1 MIRDLDSA
9 LSERILVLDG
19 GLGTMVQALGL
30 GEQDYR
36 GREFLA
42 WKCPLAGCTDSLC
55 LSSPRAVA
63 GIHRA
68 YLQAGADIITTN
80 SFNANAISLQEYGLE
95 AYARRIARAA
105 AQIARTAADE
115 FKTDGRPRFVAGSM
129 GPTSK
134 TASISASVGDS
145 SLRDVTFAAL
155 ADAYYDQAAG
165 LVEGGADILLLETV
179 FDTLNAKAAIF
190 ALERLFGE
198 IGRRLPLMISVTVSQ
213 KAGRTLSGQSIEA
226 FWASVKHARPVS
238 VGINCSF
245 GAREMMPHLERL
257 AAVADCYIS
266 VHPNAGLPNIAGGYD
281 ETPESFAEAMRPYA
295 ERGLVNI
302 MGGCCGTTPEFI
314 RALVAMLEAKG
325 RRGGSS
331 DRGGHGGGPDNGL
344 RGGTGGAGQSTDSL
358 QDTQS
363 SSPSD
368 SGRHFTQSAADEAL
382 ILHRRQLPE
391 PDTTTILCGLETLRI
406 VPEANFI
413 NIGERCNVAGS
424 AKFARLIREG
434 DWDGALAIA
443 RAQVNAG
450 AQVIDICMDDGLI
463 DGPAAMRRFIN
474 MLAGEVEIASV
485 PLMIDSS
492 SWDTI
497 VAGLECCQGKAIVNS
512 ISLKEG
518 PQEFLRRASLIRAYG
533 AAAVVMLFD
542 EEGQATSLERK
553 AAVAERAYKLLTS
566 NGFPAQGIIFDPN
579 ILAVATGIPEHDG
592 YGLAF
597 IEAVRWI
604 KQNLPLAK
612 ISGGV
617 SNLSFAF
624 RGNNAVRA
632 AMHSA
637 FLYHARQ
644 AGMDMGIVNPQM
656 VVLYDDIDPHL
667 LTLVED
673 VILCRQANAS
683 ERLAEYAA
691 RLKAAETAAGEA
703 SAAGQAAAP
712 AAQSTWRN
720 APAGER
726 IGYAMLHGIADNI
739 ENDVLEALAAE
750 GSPMAVI
757 NKLMMPAMERVGNL
771 FGEGKMFLPQVVK
784 AAAVMKRGVAA
795 LEPYYHT
802 GALPQTPPL
811 RPGYSECLPARPS
824 LSPDGDYTGAPPQTP
839 PLRPGYSECLP
850 ARPSLSPDGDYTGA
864 LPQTSDAEHNVI
876 PSEVEGSHSAP
887 KVVIA
892 TVKGD
897 IHDIGKNIVSVVM
910 AVGGCEIIDLGVM
923 VEAATIVEAVRSHNA
938 DFVCLS
944 GLITPSLAQM
954 IEVCRCLRQEGIS
967 IPVIVGGATTS
978 PMHTAVKI
986 APEYD
991 GLVVHSPNASS
1002 NMQIITNLSGPAA
1015 RVFAAGIRSEQK
1027 QLQQLYEEAKGSRNL
1042 VDYHDR
1048 LQEAVGTRSAGSV
1061 PGLPAAHPSE
1071 PGAQSADSQL
1081 YTESYP
1087 INSEGVTFDNS
1098 HIISNLHS
1106 SHRQSG
1112 VVSELHQEGIDQQT
1126 EPCRLPQT
1134 EYDQSIRVFHHYD
1147 FAAVRKHLNWDMFYA
1162 EWGVKDAA
1170 ARWELRRDAE
1180 AMLDHM
1186 ERDNILDLQGVIGNF
1201 SVHASGDDIVLDSGG
1216 NRLQAVAEGASESQ
1230 RNSQPGAAG
1239 FGAAPQYNRLQAV
1252 AEGASESQRNSQ
1264 PGAAGFGATPQY
1276 NRLPMLRNQTEGEEN
1291 VSAADFAAAAGRIT
1305 LFAISAGAGIKA
1317 YAERLTARGD
1327 QYGAFMAK
1335 VLADCLAEALAAA
1348 TVPAKEGE
1356 RHAFGYPS
1364 CPDHSLKKDV
1374 FELLQVSRQC
1384 DMQLTESYM
1393 IDPAESICGMVIPGA
1408 SYFAVGKIGQ
1418 DQLEDY
1424 ARRRNMSAE
1433 QVKSLIPRNIL

>member
-42 WKCPLAGCTDSLC
+42 WKCPLAGCTDVLC
-55 LSSPRAVA
+55 LSAPRAVA

-95 AYARRIARAA
+95 AYARRIARAS

-115 FKTDGRPRFVAGSM
+115 FEADGRPRFVAGSM

-245 GAREMMPHLERL
+245 GARETQPHLERL

-331 DRGGHGGGPDNGL
+331 DRGGHGGGPDNGW
-344 RGGTGGAGQSTDSL
+344 RGGTGGAGQNTDSL

-368 SGRHFTQSAADEAL
+368 SGRHFTQNATDEAL
-382 ILHRRQLPE
+382 ILHRRQLPA
-391 PDTTTILCGLETLRI
+391 PDITTVLCGLETLRI

-443 RAQVNAG
+443 RDQVNAG

-553 AAVAERAYKLLTS
+553 TAVAERAYKLLTS
-566 NGFPAQGIIFDPN
+566 NGFPAQDIIFDPN

-612 ISGGV
+612 VSGGV

-691 RLKAAETAAGEA
+691 RLKAAGPAAGEA

-712 AAQSTWRN
+712 DAQSTWRN

-784 AAAVMKRGVAA
+784 AASVMKRGVAA
-795 LEPYYHT
+795 LEPYISSGGKPADSQQDAQVASPLQRGKHILQNIANQSDKLHT
-802 GALPQTPPL
+802 QAVSASIHT
-811 RPGYSECLPARPS
+811 R
-824 LSPDGDYTGAPPQTP
+824 
-839 PLRPGYSECLP
+839 
-850 ARPSLSPDGDYTGA
+850 
-864 LPQTSDAEHNVI
+864 
-876 PSEVEGSHSAP
+876 AP

-1002 NMQIITNLSGPAA
+1002 NMQIITNLSGPSA

-1027 QLQQLYEEAKGSRNL
+1027 QLQQLYVSAQTGRRL
-1042 VDYHDR
+1042 VDYRER

-1061 PGLPAAHPSE
+1061 PGLPAAHLSESGAPSV
-1071 PGAQSADSQL
+1071 DSQL
-1081 YTESYP
+1081 YTESNP
-1087 INSEGVTFDNS
+1087 MNSEGVTFDNS

-1170 ARWELRRDAE
+1170 ARGELRRDAE
-1180 AMLDHM
+1180 AMLDRM

-1201 SVHASGDDIVLDSGG
+1201 SVHASGDDIVLDSG
-1216 NRLQAVAEGASESQ
+1216 EIAS
-1230 RNSQPGAAG
+1230 
-1239 FGAAPQYNRLQAV
+1239 
-1252 AEGASESQRNSQ
+1252 
-1264 PGAAGFGATPQY
+1264 
-1276 NRLPMLRNQTEGEEN
+1276 LPMLRNQTEGEEN
-1291 VSAADFAAAAGRIT
+1291 VSAADFAAAAGLIT

-1374 FELLQVSRQC
+1374 FELLQVSKNC
-1384 DMQLTESYM
+1384 DMHLTESYM

-1408 SYFAVGKIGQ
+1408 RYFAVGKIGQ

>member
-42 WKCPLAGCTDSLC
+42 WKCPLAGCTDVLC
-55 LSSPRAVA
+55 LSAPRAVA

-115 FKTDGRPRFVAGSM
+115 FEADGRPRFVAGSM

-245 GAREMMPHLERL
+245 GARETQPHLERL

-331 DRGGHGGGPDNGL
+331 DRGGHGGGPDNGW
-344 RGGTGGAGQSTDSL
+344 RGGTGGAGQNTDSL

-368 SGRHFTQSAADEAL
+368 SGRHFTQNATDEAL
-382 ILHRRQLPE
+382 ILHRRQLPA
-391 PDTTTILCGLETLRI
+391 PDTTTVLCGLETLRI

-443 RAQVNAG
+443 RDQVNAG

-553 AAVAERAYKLLTS
+553 TAVAERAYKLLTS
-566 NGFPAQGIIFDPN
+566 NGFPAQDIIFDPN

-612 ISGGV
+612 VSGGV

-691 RLKAAETAAGEA
+691 RLKAAGPAAGEA

-712 AAQSTWRN
+712 DAQSTWRN

-784 AAAVMKRGVAA
+784 AASVMKRGVAA
-795 LEPYYHT
+795 LEPYISSGGKPTDSQQDAQVASPLQRGKHILQNIANQSNKLHT
-802 GALPQTPPL
+802 QA
-811 RPGYSECLPARPS
+811 
-824 LSPDGDYTGAPPQTP
+824 
-839 PLRPGYSECLP
+839 
-850 ARPSLSPDGDYTGA
+850 
-864 LPQTSDAEHNVI
+864 V
-876 PSEVEGSHSAP
+876 SASIHTRTP

-954 IEVCRCLRQEGIS
+954 IEVCRCLRQERIS

-1027 QLQQLYEEAKGSRNL
+1027 QLQQLYEEAKGSRTL
-1042 VDYHDR
+1042 VDYRER
-1048 LQEAVGTRSAGSV
+1048 LQEAVDTRSAGSV
-1061 PGLPAAHPSE
+1061 PGLSAAHLSE
-1071 PGAQSADSQL
+1071 SGAQSVDSQL
-1081 YTESYP
+1081 YTESNP
-1087 INSEGVTFDNS
+1087 MNSEGVTFDNS

-1170 ARWELRRDAE
+1170 ARGELRRDAE
-1180 AMLDHM
+1180 AMLDRM
-1186 ERDNILDLQGVIGNF
+1186 ERDNILDLQGVIGYYR
-1201 SVHASGDDIVLDSGG
+1201 VHTDGDDIVLDSGG
-1216 NRLQAVAEGASESQ
+1216 NRRETVAEGASDSQ
-1230 RNSQPGAAG
+1230 QNSQPGAVG
-1239 FGAAPQYNRLQAV
+1239 V
-1252 AEGASESQRNSQ
+1252 
-1264 PGAAGFGATPQY
+1264 GATPQY

-1374 FELLQVSRQC
+1374 FELLQVSKNC
-1384 DMQLTESYM
+1384 DMHLTESYM

-1408 SYFAVGKIGQ
+1408 RYFAVGKIGQ